1 MKIHNDRLLIK
12 EWSIC
17 TWSVKVIVFT
27 YALLR
32 DRDHWKKEWFWL
44 RKIRGGYT
52 LGLFKAR
59 VFKNESVKFL
69 GCRPSHTWE
78 LRDREVSTVQ
88 NQVKIPRGV
97 WHYWAYLERFCRCV
111 LKNLG
116 VQTSIQR
123 LGHFGFLLHTCSRH
137 GTIGKGGFFK
147 SFVSKLKWLF
157 EDDTKHDGISAA
169 TLFSVDFMCNCLDS
183 ITGKCCTWTI
193 DRDRW
198 LFLVLIAVPTR
209 RDYVLFF
216 SVLCT
221 HDSKLNQKV
230 DL

>member
-1 MKIHNDRLLIK
+1 MLIVCTSIFNCHIKIHYIFLLNFVYLGGMWILRYRCFVIGRYLARK
-12 EWSIC
+12 NSFYHENSQ
-17 TWSVKVIVFT
+17 WSVIDQRMINLHMIRESYCVYIR
-27 YALLR
+27 ALERSWSL
-32 DRDHWKKEWFWL
+32 KKKWFWL
-44 RKIRGGYT
+44 RKFRGGYT

-137 GTIGKGGFFK
+137 GTIGKGGFF
-147 SFVSKLKWLF
+147 
-157 EDDTKHDGISAA
+157 
-169 TLFSVDFMCNCLDS
+169 
-183 ITGKCCTWTI
+183 
-193 DRDRW
+193 
-198 LFLVLIAVPTR
+198 
-209 RDYVLFF
+209 
-216 SVLCT
+216 
-221 HDSKLNQKV
+221 
-230 DL
+230 